1 MWRSRQFQAPEA
13 TPLKD
18 VKDDVTREN
27 LWECATRS
35 SEVERSTRCWGVNTG
50 TPYSDASPYCE
61 GQRWEQLSNSKA
73 SCVSLTRSDS
83 LEPVDSLEQDS
94 GHVCMRVTPPSGKPL
109 NWRRRK
115 YIATAQS
122 CGDAYSGEGS
132 DVASSTDSKEAL
144 ICGPL
149 QRRFLGFV
157 WRWRWCVLDAHN
169 IHIYFDE
176 AHWKQHPDEPLESY
190 EVGTIVA
197 INENNFEGG
206 PPHMFRCVHH
216 SNGHTIVALR
226 GGDGDLWEEIASTY
240 LWVDLI
246 NTAAR
251 IACSHGLPLA
261 PATKKVSGVLWHETI
276 MGA

>member
-1 MWRSRQFQAPEA
+1 V
-13 TPLKD
+13 D
-18 VKDDVTREN
+18 V
-27 LWECATRS
+27 
-35 SEVERSTRCWGVNTG
+35 
-50 TPYSDASPYCE
+50 
-61 GQRWEQLSNSKA
+61 
-73 SCVSLTRSDS
+73 
-83 LEPVDSLEQDS
+83 LEDS
-94 GHVCMRVTPPSGKPL
+94 GHVCIRVAPPAGKPL

-115 YIATAQS
+115 YLDASQKES
-122 CGDAYSGEGS
+122 CGETCDGEEGS
-132 DVASSTDSKEAL
+132 EKASGTSTNEAL

-149 QRRFLGFV
+149 QRRFLGV
-157 WRWRWCVLDAHN
+157 AWRWRWCVLDAHN
-169 IHIYFDE
+169 LHIYFDE

-216 SNGHTIVALR
+216 TNGHTIVALR

-240 LWVDLI
+240 LWIDLI

-251 IACSHGLPLA
+251 IACSNGLPLA